1 MVLPQA
7 TRLSTL
13 KGCVGTLPQGY
24 VRNVPLPTAPQRQ
37 STTRSQ
43 VYTVPD
49 YYKVPYVVSTYTTPH
64 SIVES
69 EAYVFSPVWHAIAV
83 NT

>member
-1 MVLPQA
+1 MV
-7 TRLSTL
+7 
-13 KGCVGTLPQGY
+13 VGTLPQVY
-24 VRNVPLPTAPQRQ
+24 VHNVTLPRVPQRQ

-43 VYTVPD
+43 VYTIPD
-49 YYKVPYVVSTYTTPH
+49 YYKVPYVVPTYTTPR

-69 EAYVFSPVWHAIAV
+69 TAYVFSPAWHDIAI